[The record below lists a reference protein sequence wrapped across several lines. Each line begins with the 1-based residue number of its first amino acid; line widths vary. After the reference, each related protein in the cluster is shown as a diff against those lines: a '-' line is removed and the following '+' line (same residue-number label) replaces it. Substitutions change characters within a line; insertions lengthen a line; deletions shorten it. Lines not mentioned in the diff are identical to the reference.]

1 MSRALSGPISR
12 AAVAALA
19 LALLAACGRESSV
32 PPTQGNA
39 AGSESVKVGEVVMH
53 LTAVQTDKLPEQVV
67 RRYGVPRDARTVLLV
82 MSLRQGEDADARAL
96 SAHRIQA
103 TATDLLGRKQTVA
116 MREMRDGELID
127 YIGTA
132 QVSPPDTLR
141 FEVSADN
148 GRGIHRARFNR
159 DYF

>member
-1 MSRALSGPISR
+1 
-12 AAVAALA
+12 
-19 LALLAACGRESSV
+19 
-32 PPTQGNA
+32 
-39 AGSESVKVGEVVMH
+39 MH

-103 TATDLLGRKQTVA
+103 TATDLLGRKQTVS

-141 FEVSADN
+141 FEVTADN
-148 GRGIHRARFNR
+148 GHGIHRAKFNR